1 MDLTLPRAI
10 RPLRATVPALDRRR
24 IVATEV
30 TEVTA
35 VIAATVPIATD
46 AAVVAVVSADADEMV
61 RAMVRAS
68 RAAIV
73 TADRGPIEEIAATVR
88 STNRATPH
96 RQLSRWWMVKRAD
109 GTTRHATPDSFVAPN
124 TAT

>member
-24 IVATEV
+24 IVA